1 MQNRYHQ
8 QFAADSSE
16 REASL
21 MGAAQRPILEAALN
35 EASGEPAW
43 KTIPSWFLFGSED
56 RNIPVAVHRFM
67 AERAGSRRTV
77 EIAGGSH
84 TVAIP
89 EAAMVVDLIRE
100 AAGEAQAPTS

>member
-1 MQNRYHQ
+1 MQKRYHL

-16 REASL
+16 SEAAL
-21 MGAAQRPILEAALN
+21 MGAAQRPTLESALN

-56 RNIPVAVHRFM
+56 RNIPAEVHRFM
-67 AERAGSRRTV
+67 VERAGSRRTV
-77 EIAGGSH
+77 EIPGGSH

-100 AAGEAQAPTS
+100 AAGEPPARTS